1 MQEKISEKSQDSSL
15 HVETTLFDIGPDG
28 VQAAISTVVGAKRQS
43 PALCT
48 DRTKDMRLDDTY
60 KGIFA

>member
-1 MQEKISEKSQDSSL
+1 MQEKISEESRNSYYL
-15 HVETTLFDIGPDG
+15 VEETLFDLGPDG

>member
-1 MQEKISEKSQDSSL
+1 MEENKNDIASI
-15 HVETTLFDIGPDG
+15 VETTLFDIGPDG
-28 VQAAISTVVGAKRQS
+28 VQAAIATVVGAKRQS